1 MTLTL
6 DLPPDLE
13 DALAE
18 DARRQ
23 GMTPEKVA
31 LDSLRRLYAPPLTP
45 AITKREDPTL
55 AIFAQWA
62 AEDPIT
68 GPEDAAARQREGD
81 ELMAS
86 LQANRMNFE
95 GRTDFSELLDD
106 TEEDTPQE
114 KAA

>member
-1 MTLTL
+1 PPTL
-6 DLPPDLE
+6 
-13 DALAE
+13 AA
-18 DARRQ
+18 
-23 GMTPEKVA
+23 
-31 LDSLRRLYAPPLTP
+31 
-45 AITKREDPTL
+45 TKREDPTL

-68 GPEDAAARQREGD
+68 GPEDAAARQREVD

-95 GRTDFSELLDD
+95 GRTDFSDLLDD

-114 KAA
+114 QAA

>member
-6 DLPPDLE
+6 DLPPEVE

-18 DARRQ
+18 DARRK
-23 GMTPEKVA
+23 GTTPEQIIVGNLRQKYVVPAAKPVSSMVA
-31 LDSLRRLYAPPLTP
+31 L
-45 AITKREDPTL
+45 
-55 AIFAQWA
+55 FAQWE

-95 GRTDFSELLDD
+95 GRTDFSDLLDD
-106 TEEDTPQE
+106 VEENDPQE
-114 KAA
+114 QAA